1 MSDTIDKNRRKL
13 IQLGIVFGVSFV
25 IKPALSFADELLDLV
40 TPDSNNVVAVRIWPS
55 HIYTRI
61 TIEADYDIQ
70 SALERLYGSA
80 NSPIIVSSVRVYEHG
95 VDTTQPN
102 DDARFLQCMWS
113 DYGGDGISVRA
124 TVNQRG
130 YISRRSSM
138 DAQQ

>member
-1 MSDTIDKNRRKL
+1 MAFYCVPCLEPRVPGYYLAKIRHNGHDDMYYWDN
-13 IQLGIVFGVSFV
+13 V
-25 IKPALSFADELLDLV
+25 IKTV
-40 TPDSNNVVAVRIWPS
+40 TLHKSNGSWWVMP
-55 HIYTRI
+55 
-61 TIEADYDIQ
+61 DYDIQ

-80 NSPIIVSSVRVYEHG
+80 DSPVIISGVRVYEHG
-95 VDTTQPN
+95 VDSTQPN

-113 DYGGDGISVRA
+113 DYGSDGISVRA